1 MHLEQYLV
9 NSNILHT
16 INGTLNLLNWE
27 KQIAKLNSV
36 PKLIIKIIII
46 LFKRDN
52 YTLYHTYCE
61 ERIFFNVLQ
70 IQIIL
75 I

>member
-9 NSNILHT
+9 NSNIQHT

-46 LFKRDN
+46 ILFKRDN
-52 YTLYHTYCE
+52 YTLYHTYYE
-61 ERIFFNVLQ
+61 ERSFF
-70 IQIIL
+70 
-75 I
+75 